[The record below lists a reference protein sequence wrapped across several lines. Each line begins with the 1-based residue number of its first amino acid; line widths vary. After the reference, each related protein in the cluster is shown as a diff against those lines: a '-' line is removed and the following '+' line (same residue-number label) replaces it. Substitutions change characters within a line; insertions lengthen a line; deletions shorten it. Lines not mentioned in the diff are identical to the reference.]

1 MKLLWD
7 SFRCLLWI
15 HFHGCVYSWKVA
27 YGWGKEIYACP
38 LLSAQGTHM
47 AQTPAGS
54 VYAAIISMSSYVCQH
69 TCLHGLIPCCTPSHP
84 VYLLHPSCLCFCRVP
99 WALRGGIWCRPLLG
113 LSVTRFLTFHIM
125 SGYVSL
131 YLFSL
136 ARGSFSD
143 DGWEKHWSMR
153 IAECLLESIHCYAP
167 WHFPLESRSIKFQV
181 LRHIRSSEYGFQLM
195 EWALSPD
202 RYWLVNGTRFVA
214 WLH

>member
-99 WALRGGIWCRPLLG
+99 WALRGGIWCRHLFTDPV
-113 LSVTRFLTFHIM
+113 SNVTGWNVEAWAREIAPVIHTQINIHM
-125 SGYVSL
+125 KVQQKQHGWMQDKSKPEL
-131 YLFSL
+131 Y
-136 ARGSFSD
+136 
-143 DGWEKHWSMR
+143 K
-153 IAECLLESIHCYAP
+153 
-167 WHFPLESRSIKFQV
+167 
-181 LRHIRSSEYGFQLM
+181 
-195 EWALSPD
+195 
-202 RYWLVNGTRFVA
+202 
-214 WLH
+214 